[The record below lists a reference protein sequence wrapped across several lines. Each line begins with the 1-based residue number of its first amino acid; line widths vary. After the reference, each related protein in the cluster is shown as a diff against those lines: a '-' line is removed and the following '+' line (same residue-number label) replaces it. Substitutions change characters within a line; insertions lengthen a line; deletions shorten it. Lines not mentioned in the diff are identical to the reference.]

1 MITIPTIALNNPASD
16 WAHNTGTASIQKF
29 VSSTYALQDGSGPIV
44 LRKKWGANSKNLSQM
59 LEGLVSC

>member
-1 MITIPTIALNNPASD
+1 MITIPTIALNHPASD
-16 WAHNTGTASIQKF
+16 WAHNTGTTSIQKF

-44 LRKKWGANSKNLSQM
+44 LRKKWKNLSQT